1 MSNKEKLFQN
11 ITNSL
16 LDSGLDLITFL
27 QSKNNKLEDDIE
39 EVYPEAI
46 KHFKVGDS
54 VKIGVDVYHAE
65 DFLDYCKHVD
75 MPPEGRYITLPKY
88 IPMEDIENALQ
99 QQYGKS
105 WKDLTQTEKND
116 VLWNCGMNTKD
127 GRYYVDRRIYRN
139 SKNKAVT
146 GLCIVASER
155 TDKGWTKTPF
165 ASYEAK
171 IFTVDGSLSKELFS
185 LQHGG
190 N

>member
-1 MSNKEKLFQN
+1 MSNKEKLFQS

-27 QSKNNKLEDDIE
+27 RSKNDKLEDDVE

-65 DFLDYCKHVD
+65 DFLDYCKHAD

-146 GLCIVASER
+146 GLCVVASER
-155 TDKGWTKTPF
+155 TDKEWTKTPF

-171 IFTVDGSLSKELFS
+171 IFTTDGSLSKELFS
-185 LQHGG
+185 LTHGG

>member
-1 MSNKEKLFQN
+1 M
-11 ITNSL
+11 
-16 LDSGLDLITFL
+16 
-27 QSKNNKLEDDIE
+27 EDDIE
-39 EVYPEAI
+39 DVYPEAI

-65 DFLDYCKHVD
+65 DFLDYCKHAD
-75 MPPEGRYITLPKY
+75 TPPEGRHITLPKY

-146 GLCIVASER
+146 GLCI
-155 TDKGWTKTPF
+155 G
-165 ASYEAK
+165 
-171 IFTVDGSLSKELFS
+171 
-185 LQHGG
+185 
-190 N
+190 